1 MRTVPLLLA
10 DFYKVCHQAQYDNR
24 ITRLVSYFTPR
35 MSRLNQKEVVMFGL
49 QGFIKEFLIE
59 YFNTNF
65 FELDEDEVI
74 NEYERILK
82 YAIGEGT
89 YNSDCVRS
97 LHKLG
102 YLPIEICAIEEGT
115 LVPMGVPIIQLTNTH
130 PNFAWLSGALETL
143 FSCEL
148 WHPMIS
154 ATVGY
159 MYRQIVNKYY
169 GLTVEDN
176 VPRNSAL
183 GDFSLRGQESLHSG
197 IKSSAG
203 WCMSFINSATI
214 PVIPYLEEYYNCD
227 SSKEIVVKGAVS
239 TEHSV
244 MCSSATIDGDEITMV
259 KRLLTEVYPNTSFS
273 MVSDSYD
280 YWNLVEEILPACRK
294 EIMAHNGTLL
304 VRGDSGDPIEIVTET
319 VFRLWELFGGSVNSK
334 GYKVLDP
341 HVKAI
346 YGDSITIQRAEKIYT
361 ILMENGFACNN
372 VALGVGSFSMQ
383 CIEEDGMLKPFT
395 RDTFSTAMKA
405 TYGEIGNASFEI
417 FKNPKTDTG
426 HFKKSQKGCCIVQKN
441 DNGKLIYFDKLTYAE
456 TKAKDLV
463 NYLVPIFKDGEML
476 KETSLKEIRGKLNG
490 GMF

>member
-1 MRTVPLLLA
+1 MT
-10 DFYKVCHQAQYDNR
+10 
-24 ITRLVSYFTPR
+24 
-35 MSRLNQKEVVMFGL
+35 
-49 QGFIKEFLIE
+49 
-59 YFNTNF
+59 
-65 FELDEDEVI
+65 
-74 NEYERILK
+74 
-82 YAIGEGT
+82 
-89 YNSDCVRS
+89 
-97 LHKLG
+97 
-102 YLPIEICAIEEGT
+102 
-115 LVPMGVPIIQLTNTH
+115 
-130 PNFAWLSGALETL
+130 
-143 FSCEL
+143 
-148 WHPMIS
+148 S

-159 MYRQIVNKYY
+159 MYRQIFNKYY

-176 VPRNSAL
+176 VPKNSAL

-203 WCMSFINSATI
+203 WCMSFVNSATI

-227 SSKEIVVKGAVS
+227 SSKEIVAKGAVS